1 MSVCLSVC
9 LSVRLLDFQLHFFV
23 MRYIDILYM
32 DRSGIYRGWFL
43 SIFRD
48 LITDRPDAIGRNP
61 DAIGKYSEK
70 SAFFRAVLVKLRVLC
85 IRYELHILN
94 EGKKDRLTPLQRF
107 WKKIVYSKL
116 VYHTVQAQKSTR
128 K

>member
-1 MSVCLSVC
+1 
-9 LSVRLLDFQLHFFV
+9 
-23 MRYIDILYM
+23 M

-48 LITDRPDAIGRNP
+48 HITDRPDGIGRNP

-70 SAFFRAVLVKLRVLC
+70 IAFFRAVLIKLMVFHM
-85 IRYELHILN
+85 RYELHILN
-94 EGKKDRLTPLQRF
+94 EGKRDRLAPLQRF

-128 K
+128 KY